1 MTKKVLKVLFIFL
14 ILFSF
19 CMSYIYATDIDFN
32 LQNDETNIVEDDN
45 NNVNGIQNEA
55 DENTVFDENT
65 EIPGD
70 IFDTD
75 STTEALHPS
84 SISTSSESGLS
95 IGNIINILLI
105 TVGVIIILLAIAII
119 IRLKN

>member
-1 MTKKVLKVLFIFL
+1 MAKKVLKILFIFL

-32 LQNDETNIVEDDN
+32 LQNNDSSTVQDTNNIDGIGNETDGDAIL
-45 NNVNGIQNEA
+45 
-55 DENTVFDENT
+55 DENT

-70 IFDTD
+70 TVDTD
-75 STTEALHPS
+75 TTTEALNPS
-84 SISTSSESGLS
+84 SVSTAPESGLS
-95 IGNIINILLI
+95 VTNIINILLI

>member
-1 MTKKVLKVLFIFL
+1 MTKKVLKILFIFL

-19 CMSYIYATDIDFN
+19 CMSYIYATDIDFD
-32 LQNDETNIVEDDN
+32 LQNNEFSTVQDTHNVDGAGNETV
-45 NNVNGIQNEA
+45 
-55 DENTVFDENT
+55 ENT

-70 IFDTD
+70 TVDTD
-75 STTEALHPS
+75 STAESLNPS
-84 SISTSSESGLS
+84 SISTAPESGLS
-95 IGNIINILLI
+95 VSNIINILLI